1 MKKKYTLKVLMP
13 FYDTESDLKR
23 VKGEEFECSEKRA
36 VELLNYNYK
45 KPYAIPG
52 SIIRIVE
59 ISSIIKK

>member
-1 MKKKYTLKVLMP
+1 MKKTTTLKVLLT
-13 FYDTESDLKR
+13 FFDVESGIKR
-23 VKGEEFECSEKRA
+23 TKGEEFECSEKRA
-36 VELLNYNYK
+36 IELLNYNYK